1 MNVRSPLV
9 AISGA
14 VLLALGGAALPADV
28 DFARLLKADKE
39 PDNWMTYHGSY
50 NSWHYS
56 ALKDVNT
63 TNVKRLKVAWS
74 HVASRSTRG
83 LQSYPLV
90 VDGVLYYS
98 GAYNQVWALDGATGN
113 ASCTRTR
120 KSLISGALT
129 R

>member
-1 MNVRSPLV
+1 MKVRHRLV

-14 VLLALGGAALPADV
+14 ILLAIGVPAVPAEV
-28 DFARLLKADKE
+28 DFQRLLKADKE

-90 VDGVLYYS
+90 VDGGLYYS
-98 GAYNQVWALDGATGN
+98 GAYKQGWAREGPRGEG
-113 ASCTRTR
+113 
-120 KSLISGALT
+120 SG
-129 R
+129 